1 MSPAVH
7 GRSMRPKSW
16 SGMRCCQQ
24 LHKVRVF
31 AGKVG
36 WFQVGGDRYIDV
48 YWYSIARPRKCWN
61 G

>member
-36 WFQVGGDRYIDV
+36 WFQVGGDRYIGIPLPDPDSV
-48 YWYSIARPRKCWN
+48 
-61 G
+61 GMDDG